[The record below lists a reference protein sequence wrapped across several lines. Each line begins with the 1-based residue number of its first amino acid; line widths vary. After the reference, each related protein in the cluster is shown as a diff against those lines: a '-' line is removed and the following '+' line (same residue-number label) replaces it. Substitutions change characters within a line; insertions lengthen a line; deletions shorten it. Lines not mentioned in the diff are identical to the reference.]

1 MNTGVI
7 SSRYAK
13 ALLKLVLET
22 GGGENVY
29 AQVTALLADPDRIPQ
44 PLAPELERFIA
55 LLVKNHRIEHVKL
68 MFNSFVKMYDEQV
81 NRRRIRL
88 TTALAAPELE
98 RKIKVLF
105 EEKLG
110 GEVIIDA
117 KVDPDIIGG
126 FILVVDDRMLDA
138 SVSRQIEDIRRQFIE
153 KNKRI
158 V

>member
-1 MNTGVI
+1 MNTGII

-13 ALLKLVLET
+13 ALLKLVLEN

-29 AQVTALLADPDRIPQ
+29 AQVTAMLADPDRMPQ

-55 LLVKNHRIEHVKL
+55 LLVKNHRIEHVRL
-68 MFNSFVKMYDEQV
+68 MLNSFVMMYDEQL

-98 RKIKVLF
+98 RKIKTLF

-126 FILVVDDRMLDA
+126 FILMVDDRMLDA

>member
-7 SSRYAK
+7 TSRYAK

-22 GGGENVY
+22 GGGDNVY
-29 AQVTALLADPDRIPQ
+29 AQVTTMLADPDNMPR
-44 PLAPELERFIA
+44 PLAPELSKFIE
-55 LLVKNHRIEHVKL
+55 LLVRNRRLEYVKL
-68 MFNSFVKMYDEQV
+68 ILNTFVRLYDEQL

-88 TTALAAPELE
+88 TTAIAAPELE
-98 RKIKVLF
+98 QRIKQIF
-105 EEKLG
+105 EDRLG

-138 SVSRQIEDIRRQFIE
+138 SVSRQIEDIRRQFIA
-153 KNKRI
+153 KNKSI